1 MMKTCTDMGVDIT
14 GNTIYT
20 GIAFPTPTM
29 NVPWPTLMVNS
40 TAGQPGGNKGGLS
53 LSDKI
58 SLGVGIGIGVPT
70 ILVSI
75 VAWLCTRSTR
85 KPKGKDS
92 KTSDLN

>member
-20 GIAFPTPTM
+20 GIAFPTPTT
-29 NVPWPTLMVNS
+29 NVPWPTLMINS

-70 ILVSI
+70 ILVSV
-75 VAWLCTRSTR
+75 VAWLFTR

-92 KTSDLN
+92 KTNDLN

>member
-20 GIAFPTPTM
+20 GIAFPTPTT
-29 NVPWPTLMVNS
+29 NVPWPTLMINS
-40 TAGQPGGNKGGLS
+40 TAGQPEGHKGGLS

-58 SLGVGIGIGVPT
+58 SLGVGIGFGVPT
-70 ILVSI
+70 ILVS
-75 VAWLCTRSTR
+75 VGAWLYTRGE

-92 KTSDLN
+92 KANDLN